1 MFQTLDTLQIG
12 EIGYVESI
20 ETEGSMRRR
29 FLDIGLTP
37 GCKVQCVLTNPNQ
50 NPIAYL
56 IRGAIIAIRKEDA
69 SSIIVKRVEE

>member
-1 MFQTLDTLQIG
+1 MNQTLDTLDIG
-12 EIGYVESI
+12 EMGYVESI
-20 ETEGSMRRR
+20 ETEGSIRRR

-37 GCKVQCVLTNPNQ
+37 GCKVTCVLMSPSK

-69 SSIIVKRVEE
+69 RCIVIKKVEA